1 MTISIGGAIRT
12 ALIAESLPGV
22 TGIYRDFAPPSAEKP
37 YITYFDEITNIT
49 QMEGDKKVLAR
60 LRQVQVDLWQDKSAE
75 NVGLIDS
82 LVDSIDGI
90 GNLGTAKFVYK
101 VKVSDI
107 QRMVSSEDNLV
118 HHAITLDVYTKA

>member
-1 MTISIGGAIRT
+1 M
-12 ALIAESLPGV
+12 
-22 TGIYRDFAPPSAEKP
+22 
-37 YITYFDEITNIT
+37 
-49 QMEGDKKVLAR
+49 
-60 LRQVQVDLWQDKSAE
+60 WQDKSAE